1 MARTTIRTEDV
12 TAGAISATDIA
23 SNSITATQIA
33 ANAIGNSE
41 MADDAVGINELSATG
56 TASATTFLRGDNAW
70 ASAAAGLE
78 SVQVFTA
85 SATWTKPTGITK
97 VIVHVQGAGGASV
110 DTTGPAGSGGGG
122 AGGYACK
129 LLDVTNIDTATVT
142 IGAGTAASTGGA
154 TTFAKLAGSGSFTD
168 VVGNGGVVATLGY
181 TSDPVAGGT
190 ATGGDI
196 NIQGGM
202 GAGCNGN
209 DSNQWGGN
217 SFFGSGGRPLST
229 GDPRSQ
235 QGQGPGA
242 GASGGNSGSGV
253 GKAGNDGAVYVWEYK

>member
-1 MARTTIRTEDV
+1 MAL
-12 TAGAISATDIA
+12 
-23 SNSITATQIA
+23 TQITSGVITDGTIV
-33 ANAIGNSE
+33 NADVN
-41 MADDAVGINELSATG
+41 
-56 TASATTFLRGDNAW
+56 
-70 ASAAAGLE
+70 ASAAITASKLSGVESGLT
-78 SVQVFTA
+78 SVQTFTA
-85 SATWTKPTGITK
+85 SGTWTKPTGITK

-110 DTTGPAGSGGGG
+110 NTTAPAGSGGGG

-129 LLDVTNIDTATVT
+129 FLDVTNIDTATVT
-142 IGAGTAASTGGA
+142 IGAGAAASTGGA
-154 TTFAKLAGSGSFTD
+154 STFAKLAGSGSFTD
-168 VVGNGGVVATLGY
+168 VVGNGGTVATSGY